1 MPLERLGQFSIK
13 LRTFKENDFDEKLVI
28 FLKNFTLN
36 SMKNIRAIKKGDG
49 KSGLMGN
56 ILSKKKEVKIDESKY
71 IDLALF
77 WQIFQDHNKV
87 SQKVKELALNS
98 LIEILQEFNDK
109 EAKDNFTLLA
119 IDNIKKGQTF
129 YSSIIFL
136 RKIINTYPLDSQ
148 IKFKSTSTVTT
159 VQMLLHEIYK
169 KNDLFFM
176 ILQNLDEYLKI
187 ANQAKIRL
195 GVTGDKIQN
204 QLFVG
209 YSTHEDYISVVMNF
223 IEFVIVNSKVILS
236 YDCIEKMF
244 QLLVVNAVSEYES
257 NAFFQL
263 VTKENDNAKSK
274 ERRFLLDDKTRNEV
288 FLKIFC
294 NSKTLNFEK
303 INIEGFNCFK
313 RLFLI
318 VNEEEKAL
326 EIQKDNRIV
335 VTNLNSLQGIETLW
349 SFAILCSSN
358 QVKEVS
364 RDFLVDLYLKIKTKS
379 SAQKKQSN
387 EFFPQKCFA
396 YFKQSNDKPDN

>member
-1 MPLERLGQFSIK
+1 M
-13 LRTFKENDFDEKLVI
+13 
-28 FLKNFTLN
+28 
-36 SMKNIRAIKKGDG
+36 
-49 KSGLMGN
+49 
-56 ILSKKKEVKIDESKY
+56 
-71 IDLALF
+71 
-77 WQIFQDHNKV
+77 

>member
-148 IKFKSTSTVTT
+148 IKFKSTSTVTS

-176 ILQNLDEYLKI
+176 ILQNLDDYLKI

>member
-148 IKFKSTSTVTT
+148 IKFKSTNTVTT

>member
-1 MPLERLGQFSIK
+1 
-13 LRTFKENDFDEKLVI
+13 
-28 FLKNFTLN
+28 
-36 SMKNIRAIKKGDG
+36 
-49 KSGLMGN
+49 
-56 ILSKKKEVKIDESKY
+56 
-71 IDLALF
+71 
-77 WQIFQDHNKV
+77 
-87 SQKVKELALNS
+87 
-98 LIEILQEFNDK
+98 
-109 EAKDNFTLLA
+109 
-119 IDNIKKGQTF
+119 
-129 YSSIIFL
+129 
-136 RKIINTYPLDSQ
+136 
-148 IKFKSTSTVTT
+148 
-159 VQMLLHEIYK
+159 
-169 KNDLFFM
+169 
-176 ILQNLDEYLKI
+176 
-187 ANQAKIRL
+187 
-195 GVTGDKIQN
+195 
-204 QLFVG
+204 
-209 YSTHEDYISVVMNF
+209 MNF

-236 YDCIEKMF
+236 YDAIEKMF

-396 YFKQSNDKPDN
+396 HFKQSNDKPDN